1 VLALAGVPK
10 PDDAAAA
17 VVALETRMAR
27 VHATRA
33 ESLDV
38 LKANKPVGAWRVLEA
53 CAGLDWGEF
62 LGGAPASTAR
72 PVIVV
77 WHPAATR
84 GLSALVPGQ
93 PLASWKHWLT
103 FHTLDRNAA
112 VLPKAFVEARFAFH
126 GKALSGTPQ
135 LADRWKR
142 GIAATNAALPEA
154 VGQLYV
160 ERFFP
165 PETKAQMQAMV
176 KNLIAAF
183 GARIDRLEW
192 MSPANPD
199 QGEAEARHAAGR
211 RGLSRHVDRLPRA
224 ADREGRRVRQPAA
237 GRALRVPAPPRQA
250 GRSGRQGRMVDVAA
264 DCQRRQ
270 PCRCRTR

>member
-1 VLALAGVPK
+1 
-10 PDDAAAA
+10 
-17 VVALETRMAR
+17 MAR

-38 LKANKPVGAWRVLEA
+38 LKANNPWARGEFSKRAP
-53 CAGLDWGEF
+53 GLDWGEF
-62 LGGAPASTAR
+62 LGGAR
-72 PVIVV
+72 LDREPVIVV

-135 LADRWKR
+135 LAERWKR

-192 MSPANPD
+192 MSPATRIKAK
-199 QGEAEARHAAGR
+199 QKLAT
-211 RGLSRHVDRLPRA
+211 
-224 ADREGRRVRQPAA
+224 
-237 GRALRVPAPPRQA
+237 LRVGVGYPDTWTDYHALQIVKGDAFGNRQRAELFEYQRHLAKLGAPADKA
-250 GRSGRQGRMVDVAA
+250 NGG
-264 DCQRRQ
+264 CRRRLST
-270 PCRCRTR
+270 PSTCRCRTR